1 MNIFQCAKVYVLRK
15 PMKSIILCI
24 IFVLI
29 FLGELIGIG
38 TYSIANKGEGD
49 AFHYLGP
56 AISIE
61 SEDGKLTDK
70 DYKNIASLE
79 HVEGFSNWKENR
91 VTPVDMNIVNDY
103 TGVSPDVNSEGDTK
117 NFNSAVLLALMNT
130 ELYSWFRYE
139 KAVSLISGFYPSY
152 ENQGIIVESRFA
164 KENGLNVGDEAIFV
178 IEESGDELTY
188 KVCGIFQVDSDFVI
202 TDENTLGDGVFIYS
216 PYNVIYINYEYAS
229 ETIGFES
236 RLPYGC
242 NIFVDK
248 MENVD
253 QVGMQLRELLRENI
267 DIYNVTSGYLSNEV
281 SIVTLMKNYS
291 FMILGYVS
299 LIGCIIMLLI
309 LTFYASQY
317 RHESAIFI
325 ALGYKKRQVILQY
338 GISMLLI
345 IIVSFLVARLIHF
358 LTANGI
364 IGGLANIAENVAPGP
379 MFGSGAPYDIPNL
392 GQGFSLNLDMKE
404 MVSTSNYLVILLIS
418 LGFLLISM
426 VIPLYSI
433 ITTKPKFLLDKK

>member
-1 MNIFQCAKVYVLRK
+1 MNIFQCAKAYVLRK

-24 IFVLI
+24 IFTII

-38 TYSIANKGEGD
+38 TYSVAKKGEED
-49 AFHYLGP
+49 AFRYLGP

-70 DYKNIASLE
+70 DYDNIASLE
-79 HVEGFSNWKENR
+79 HVKGVNNWNENR
-91 VTPVDMNIVNDY
+91 VTPVDMNIVKEY
-103 TGVSPDVNSEGDTK
+103 TGVSPDLNSEGDTK

-139 KAVSLISGFYPSY
+139 KAVSLISGVYPSY
-152 ENQGIIVESRFA
+152 ENQGILIESRFA
-164 KENGLNVGDEAIFV
+164 KQNGLNVGDDATFV

-202 TDENTLGDGVFIYS
+202 TDENTLGDGVFILS
-216 PYNVIYINYEYAS
+216 PYNVFYINYEYAS

-242 NIFVDK
+242 SVFVDK

-253 QVGMQLRELLRENI
+253 KVGVQLRELLGEDI

-281 SIVTLMKNYS
+281 SVVTLMKNYS

-299 LIGCIIMLLI
+299 LIGCIIMLLV

-317 RHESAIFI
+317 RRESAIFI

-338 GISMLLI
+338 GLSMLLI
-345 IIVSFLVARLIHF
+345 IIVSFLIAGFIYF
-358 LTANGI
+358 FTANGI
-364 IGGLANIAENVAPGP
+364 IGGLANIAENIAPDP
-379 MFGSGAPYDIPNL
+379 MFGSGPYEIPNL
-392 GQGFSLNLDMKE
+392 GQGFSLEFDMKE
-404 MVSTSNYLVILLIS
+404 MISLSNYLTILFIS